1 MKVGMVSPYD
11 YERPGGVGE
20 HVRHLATELR
30 RKRCRGQDPGSFRR
44 RAPARERVALSARA
58 ADPDPGQ
65 RVGGQD
71 LVVLSSVAQDP
82 RGAGARAI
90 RCGPPSRAPDA
101 CAPGDG
107 AAQQQRRG
115 QRWHLPRLREAE
127 PRLLLRAAA
136 ASPGLPQARRLYRR
150 LGAGQGLRLPVL
162 PCRLHGYSQRHR
174 PVVFNPSVP
183 PAPGIAHP
191 HRRTILY
198 LGRLEERKGLGTLL
212 DAYSL
217 LRQVRADCQLVVVSD
232 GPLRRGFERRVEE
245 EGIPDVLFCGF
256 IPEAE
261 KPSYF
266 TAADIYCAPNTGK
279 ESFGVILLEAMA
291 SGRPVVATAIDGFR
305 QVITDGVEGLL
316 TPPRDEAQMAAALAR
331 LLDDAQLR
339 RQLGERGRLVAE
351 RLCLAAGSRP
361 STFRL
366 RVSAQSAGPS
376 RGEFLCSAVCCKH
389 PLERARSAWPR
400 PLAWSR

>member
-30 RKRCRGQDPGSFRR
+30 RKGAEVKILAPSGGGRQPASEWLYPLGRPIPIPANGSVARISLSFHLSRKIR
-44 RAPARERVALSARA
+44 EVLERERFDVVHLHEPLMPALPVTVLRNNNDGVNVGTFHAYARQNLGYYYGR
-58 ADPDPGQ
+58 PLLR
-65 RVGGQD
+65 RVFRK
-71 LVVLSSVAQDP
+71 L
-82 RGAGARAI
+82 
-90 RCGPPSRAPDA
+90 DA
-101 CAPGDG
+101 CIAVS
-107 AAQQQRRG
+107 
-115 QRWHLPRLREAE
+115 E
-127 PRLLLRAAA
+127 PAKAFVSRYFPADYTVI
-136 ASPGLPQARRLYRR
+136 PNGID
-150 LGAGQGLRLPVL
+150 
-162 PCRLHGYSQRHR
+162 

-351 RLCLAAGSRP
+351 RYAWPLVAD
-361 STFRL
+361 
-366 RVSAQSAGPS
+366 RVLSVYESA
-376 RGEFLCSAVCCKH
+376 L
-389 PLERARSAWPR
+389 RARAQAEVSSFVQPSAASIR
-400 PLAWSR
+400 